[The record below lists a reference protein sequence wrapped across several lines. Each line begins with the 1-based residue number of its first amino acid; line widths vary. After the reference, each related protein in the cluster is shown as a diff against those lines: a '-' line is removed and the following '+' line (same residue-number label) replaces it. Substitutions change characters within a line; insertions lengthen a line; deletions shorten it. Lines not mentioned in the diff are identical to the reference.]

1 MRVLYVALPLYA
13 PPPPRRRKRTS
24 LCKRAAAR
32 PRGVLG
38 RLHPSAC
45 LAGGRRGRGGA
56 GGRPPPTQHRGT
68 RAPPHARSRRRPS
81 PTAATTA
88 PTLRQPC
95 GDAACGGR
103 LPDRRVPLST
113 FSRGRGRLPTAPHRP
128 LPPAPLWIRLGRD
141 DGRGALLATPRGKWV
156 RGPPARSAT
165 TRSPR
170 PEPSDR
176 GSPGRRRGRGTR
188 ATRAAAPPTRP
199 PGPQSTPCHRRWR
212 RPARAG
218 RRLSATAASRRRAWP
233 HWLSRTR
240 ARRVRCTP
248 PEHLGAT
255 RARLFV
261 YVGPPAG
268 RRPTRHAPR
277 DC

>member
-1 MRVLYVALPLYA
+1 M
-13 PPPPRRRKRTS
+13 RRRRRDGERG
-24 LCKRAAAR
+24 RASASERAHA
-32 PRGVLG
+32 RGVLG

-128 LPPAPLWIRLGRD
+128 LPPASLWIRLGRD

-188 ATRAAAPPTRP
+188 ATRAAAPP
-199 PGPQSTPCHRRWR
+199 H
-212 RPARAG
+212 
-218 RRLSATAASRRRAWP
+218 
-233 HWLSRTR
+233 
-240 ARRVRCTP
+240 TP
-248 PEHLGAT
+248 PRAPKHALSPPLSPPLPRGAPPFGHSRQPT
-255 RARLFV
+255 ARVAALAV
-261 YVGPPAG
+261 ADPCTTG
-268 RRPTRHAPR
+268 TLHAS
-277 DC
+277 